1 MTAEHSQRLREVG
14 QETDRGWKACTG
26 HQRESEQVAVIKKGG
41 IMKTNLI
48 LIISLVISIS
58 GCVQTVYTKSVTV
71 KKDVKGQI
79 VERLETETV
88 SQPGTGWGIKFE
100 HLKGV
105 QP

>member
-14 QETDRGWKACTG
+14 QVTDRGWKACTG

-58 GCVQTVYTKSVTV
+58 GCAVETVYTKSITVT
-71 KKDVKGQI
+71 KDATGQI
-79 VERLETETV
+79 VERIEPETV
-88 SQPGTGWGIKFE
+88 SQPGTGWPVKFE
-100 HLKGV
+100 YLEGV
-105 QP
+105 K